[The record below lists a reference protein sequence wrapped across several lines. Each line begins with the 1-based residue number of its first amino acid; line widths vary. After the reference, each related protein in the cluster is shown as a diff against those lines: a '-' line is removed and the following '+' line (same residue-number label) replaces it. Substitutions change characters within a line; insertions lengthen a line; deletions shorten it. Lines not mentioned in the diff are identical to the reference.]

1 MSDKETIKL
10 HFCKKC
16 ERLLGTENYYQRKG
30 YCELRNMKGGNHGKN
45 YEDRAGLF
53 PHGCGFCR

>member
-16 ERLLGTENYYQRKG
+16 ERLLGTENYYQRTD
-30 YCELRNMKGGNHGKN
+30 YYELRNMKGGTHGKN
-45 YEDRAGLF
+45 
-53 PHGCGFCR
+53 